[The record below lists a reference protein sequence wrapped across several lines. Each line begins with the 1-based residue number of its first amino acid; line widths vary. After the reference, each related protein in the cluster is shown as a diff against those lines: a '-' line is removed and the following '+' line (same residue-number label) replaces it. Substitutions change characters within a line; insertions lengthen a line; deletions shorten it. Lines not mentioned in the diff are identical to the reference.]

1 MRASPL
7 KANVRP
13 GMQEMR
19 SESRHEL
26 GLLEAVEQDSRA
38 TQRRLAAKLGIAVG
52 LTNIYLKRL
61 VRKGYVK
68 CVSIK
73 SNRVV
78 YLLTPSGLAE
88 KTRLTYEYMEYSLR
102 LYRDAR
108 LRVRSVLAPRVRC
121 GDSQVVIYGAGEAAE
136 LAYLCLRELGVEPVA
151 VFSDLGGGTFFGVP
165 VQPIAECGAVSFDA
179 MIVATLDNPAALMMS
194 LDLLGVDPDK
204 LVPLRQAAA

>member
-1 MRASPL
+1 M
-7 KANVRP
+7 K
-13 GMQEMR
+13 

-26 GLLEAVEQDSRA
+26 GLLEAVEQDSHA

-68 CVSIK
+68 CVSLK
-73 SNRVV
+73 ANRVI

-102 LYRDAR
+102 LYREAR
-108 LRVRSVLAPRVRC
+108 VRVRSVLAPLVQR
-121 GDSQVVIYGAGEAAE
+121 GDTLIAIYGAGEAAE
-136 LAYLCLRELGVEPVA
+136 LAYLCLRELGLEPIA
-151 VFSDLGGGTFFGVP
+151 VFSDEGGGTFFGVP
-165 VQPIAECGAVSFDA
+165 VQSIAKCGAVRFDA
-179 MIVATLDNPAALMMS
+179 MIVATLDNPAPVLTS
-194 LDLLGVDPDK
+194 LDRLGVTRDK